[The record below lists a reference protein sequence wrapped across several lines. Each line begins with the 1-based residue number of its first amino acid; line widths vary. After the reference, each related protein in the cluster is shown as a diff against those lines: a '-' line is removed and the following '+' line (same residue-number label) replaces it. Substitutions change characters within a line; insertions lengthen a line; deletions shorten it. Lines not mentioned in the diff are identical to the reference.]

1 MNITEEYI
9 QTISPTSTAF
19 NAGKKLSMPAKWLS
33 YGKSERGLWG
43 ELKGSGKKPYK
54 TQIDIVDFA
63 YKCSCPS
70 RQFPCKH
77 GIALMLLYVGLEGKI
92 EETEEHEWVKE
103 WLDKRTVKKS
113 QVHETKEVTE
123 EESVKKKKN
132 KLRTE
137 AKRFEE
143 VKYGIEELEL
153 WLKDM
158 VRIGF
163 LELPNQRKK
172 IAELSKRMI
181 DAKATRLS
189 AWVRSYAEFNFNN
202 EQVWREQA
210 MQTTA
215 RLFLLIKTFNNYDQ
229 LSPLWQ
235 QTIKTLV
242 GWNQSTKELIN
253 DPEAECVEDHWL
265 VVGQETSERE
275 GITTQKSW
283 LLGLQTNRNALILS
297 FKTNYSSFDHS
308 LSTGMLFEG
317 ELKFFPSITPLRAV
331 VSKQKL
337 NLNELIC
344 LPHFMENIN
353 EVYQQRAEKL
363 IKNPWELEQLVCL
376 ESVQLVLQKKENVV
390 CDTFQN
396 YITIEEECP
405 EDVLLNWY
413 ALEGSSPSKIV
424 GLFRNGKLL
433 PLGLFHQHKYL
444 KL

>member
-9 QTISPTSTAF
+9 QSIAPTTTAF
-19 NAGKKLSMPAKWLS
+19 GAGKKLSIPAKWLS

-43 ELKGSGKKPYK
+43 ELKGSGKKPYR
-54 TQIDIVDFA
+54 TQIDTVDFA

-77 GIALMLLYVGLEGKI
+77 GIALMLLYVGLDGKV
-92 EETEEHEWVKE
+92 EEKDEPEWVKE
-103 WLDKRTVKKS
+103 WLDKRTVKK
-113 QVHETKEVTE
+113 EKVTE
-123 EESVKKKKN
+123 KEELTEEDITKKN
-132 KLRTE
+132 NNKLKTE
-137 AKRFEE
+137 AKRFAE
-143 VKYGIEELEL
+143 VQSGVEELEL

-172 IAELSKRMI
+172 IDALSKRMI
-181 DAKATRLS
+181 DAKANRLS
-189 AWVRSYAEFNFNN
+189 NWVRSYAELNFNN
-202 EQVWREQA
+202 EQVWREEA
-210 MQTTA
+210 MRTTA
-215 RLFLLIKTFNNYDQ
+215 KLFLLIKTFNNYNQ

-253 DPEAECVEDHWL
+253 DPEAESLEDHWL
-265 VVGQETSERE
+265 VVGQETTERD

-297 FKTNYSSFDHS
+297 FKTNYSNFDHS

-317 ELKFFPSITPLRAV
+317 TLKFFPSITPLRAV
-331 VSKQKL
+331 VSKQNF
-337 NLNELIC
+337 NLKELKVLPDFMDNMNEI
-344 LPHFMENIN
+344 
-353 EVYQQRAEKL
+353 YQLRAETLK
-363 IKNPWELEQLVCL
+363 KNPWELEQLVCL
-376 ESVQLVLQKKENVV
+376 KSVQLVLQEKGNLI

-396 YITIEEECP
+396 YIPIEDDCP

-413 ALEGSSPSKIV
+413 ALEGSSPAHIV

-433 PLGLFHQHKYL
+433 PLGLFNQQKYL